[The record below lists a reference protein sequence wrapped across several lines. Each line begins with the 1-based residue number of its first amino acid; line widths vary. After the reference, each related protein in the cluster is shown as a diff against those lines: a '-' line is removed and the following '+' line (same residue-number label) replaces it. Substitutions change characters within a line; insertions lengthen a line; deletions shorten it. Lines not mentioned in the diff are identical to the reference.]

1 MKVDGRDLKHTFS
14 MTDSVGRHG
23 PPNVDYA
30 TAIGHLVFIRVL
42 TGVIIIQRV
51 HNTQIEEKF
60 IQDLWGRVDI
70 QTDRQA
76 GRQARTQAPGH
87 ILQMV
92 RTGTLISFSS
102 LSTLISAG
110 LPSLGG
116 SSGGGPPLLPRSS
129 SSSALTSSMR

>member
-1 MKVDGRDLKHTFS
+1 MDDKGRLRRELEQRVRGTETQGQVMKVDGRDLKHTFS

-30 TAIGHLVFIRVL
+30 TAVGHLVFIRVL

-76 GRQARTQAPGH
+76 GRLARKPLDTYSRWSELAP
-87 ILQMV
+87 
-92 RTGTLISFSS
+92 
-102 LSTLISAG
+102 
-110 LPSLGG
+110 
-116 SSGGGPPLLPRSS
+116 
-129 SSSALTSSMR
+129 